1 MNNVNSTEAVPS
13 AVAQQKAQLIHTARV
28 ENPFGNHA
36 SFTILYFGTP
46 RLQQQQQQQQQREL
60 TGRRPSYSNDFE
72 EATLT
77 CEDVT
82 GVCHDDVLTDEQ
94 CHTLI
99 KNNVPT
105 NDTSNLQI
113 ASVLILLTD
122 VKEEE
127 CYSERERKMMQ
138 MVIDTM
144 KQKVQ
149 QDKQERQQQQKRQ
162 IRVSFYS
169 QKAGMPNGCY

>member
-1 MNNVNSTEAVPS
+1 VLLHTTQTTPQILWYTTTSTA
-13 AVAQQKAQLIHTARV
+13 TTTTTTTTR
-28 ENPFGNHA
+28 
-36 SFTILYFGTP
+36 
-46 RLQQQQQQQQQREL
+46 
-60 TGRRPSYSNDFE
+60 E

-82 GVCHDDVLTDEQ
+82 GVCHHDVLTDEQ
-94 CHTLI
+94 CYTLI
-99 KNNVPT
+99 TDNVPT

-122 VKEEE
+122 VKEEK
-127 CYSERERKMMQ
+127 CYSERERKIMQ
-138 MVIDTM
+138 IVIDTM

-149 QDKQERQQQQKRQ
+149 QDKQEKQQQKRQ

-169 QKAGMPNGCY
+169 QKAGMPNGCC